1 MTAVLMSDQHKV
13 TVTLVNSRATF
24 LLSTLLEN
32 KGTFTQLI
40 KVTIINIFKSRHF
53 LFCSA
58 HLKSTGLLIEGD
70 LKTTN

>member
-58 HLKSTGLLIEGD
+58 RLKSTGLLIEGD